1 MLYLVINKE
10 TEDIVSEWSTQK
22 LAEDSARTLNGA
34 FDDSPYYVQPTCPQ
48 CDGDDVSHLHHP
60 AVDDAVPE
68 TDYWRCND
76 CRHQWGHE

>member
-22 LAEDSARTLNGA
+22 LAEDSIRRMEGEH
-34 FDDSPYYVQPTCPQ
+34 YVQLTCPQ
-48 CDGDDVSHLHHP
+48 CDGDDVSHLHHSGN
-60 AVDDAVPE
+60 AAVPE
-68 TDYWRCND
+68 TDYWQCND